1 MDNIRTLFFE
11 TNILMLNEYQKII
24 QRMKQIGPIHQNRLK
39 FDQSSDLPYIL
50 SIKMKESLTKPINK
64 HETL

>member
-1 MDNIRTLFFE
+1 MNIK
-11 TNILMLNEYQKII
+11 KII

-50 SIKMKESLTKPINK
+50 SIKMKESLTKPIKK
-64 HETL
+64 HETLKKYCNPLNDTK